1 VLGVVQLMS
10 ECEGDSLKFSLKAKV
25 SGLESNL
32 HFEVGGGNGDMTAVA
47 VAAGRSD
54 GGVAVDCVL
63 VLLAEFDVCKKQ
75 KKTAPKIKAT
85 AADENC

>member
-1 VLGVVQLMS
+1 MLGVVQLMS
-10 ECEGDSLKFSLKAKV
+10 ECEGDSLKFSLNAKV

-32 HFEVGGGNGDMTAVA
+32 HFEVGGGNGDMTAVSVVEA
-47 VAAGRSD
+47 CRA

-75 KKTAPKIKAT
+75 KNTTPKIKDI
-85 AADENC
+85 AADKIC